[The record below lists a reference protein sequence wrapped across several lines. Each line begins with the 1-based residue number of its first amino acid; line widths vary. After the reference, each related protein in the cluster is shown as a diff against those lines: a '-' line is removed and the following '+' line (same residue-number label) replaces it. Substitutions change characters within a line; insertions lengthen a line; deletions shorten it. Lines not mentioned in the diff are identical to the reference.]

1 MQSYK
6 INENITLHYIP
17 MTKLKTTSIGIYIGR
32 LLDSAEASANAVLPH
47 VLLKACQ
54 KAKNASEVAKVM
66 QNLYGAKLYA
76 SVNKRGDNQFIN
88 FEGEVISDQYAAE
101 GEKLLSG
108 LLDLMLSVVFEP
120 VTQCGGFLAD
130 VLEREKVNAADRL
143 KSIINDKTRYANN
156 RCIEEMFRE
165 EKYSVSEW
173 GTADGIEKLKPKAL
187 YEHYKKVVAE
197 SAINIF
203 VSGEVNIEEVKAELA
218 SRTAG
223 IEFKPAKLADISI
236 IKKGGE
242 IREVSETTDL
252 TQGKLAIGFRTNV
265 APSDADYWALI
276 VANNIFGGGMGSKL
290 FNNVREKLSLAYY
303 VRTNID
309 RQKGFM
315 LLYAGI
321 AFDKLKDTC
330 DEIFFQL
337 DEMIKGNITDAEIAN
352 AKSEIENSLNACYDD
367 QMQMQSYFLGNI
379 IAGVAV
385 SLEEYKENIRK
396 ITKDDI
402 VAVIKK
408 LEADTLYFLK
418 GEAE

>member
-17 MTKLKTTSIGIYIGR
+17 MTKLKTTRIGIYIGR
-32 LLDSAEASANAVLPH
+32 KLCEVEASANAVLPH
-47 VLLKACQ
+47 VLLKGCQ
-54 KAKNASEVAKVM
+54 KAKSAAEIAKTL

-76 SVNKRGDNQFIN
+76 SVNKRGDNQFMN
-88 FEGEVISDQYAAE
+88 FEGEVISDRYAAE

-108 LLDLMLSVVFEP
+108 LLGLMLSVLFEP
-120 VTQCGGFLAD
+120 ITQCGGFLAD
-130 VLEREKVNAADRL
+130 ILEREKVNACDRL

-156 RCIEEMFRE
+156 RCIEEMFKGE
-165 EKYSVSEW
+165 LYSISEW
-173 GTADGIEKLKPKAL
+173 GTAEGIEKIKPKAL
-187 YEHYKKVVAE
+187 FEHYKRVISE

-203 VSGEVNIEEVKAELA
+203 LSGEADFEEVKAEII

-223 IEFKPAKLADISI
+223 REFKKASLADVDI
-236 IKKGGE
+236 IKKAE
-242 IREVSETTDL
+242 AKKELSETTDL

-265 APSDADYWALI
+265 APADADYWALI

-321 AFDKLKDTC
+321 AFDKLKDAE
-330 DEIFFQL
+330 DEIFLQL
-337 DEMIKGNITDAEIAN
+337 DEMVAGNITDAEIEN

-367 QMQMQSYFLGNI
+367 QSQLQSYFLGNI
-379 IAGVAV
+379 IAGVPV
-385 SLEEYKENIRK
+385 SIEEYKENIRK
-396 ITKDDI
+396 ITKEEI
-402 VAVIKK
+402 VAVMRK
-408 LEADTLYFLK
+408 LEPDTLYFLK
-418 GEAE
+418 GEE